1 MNKTEL
7 SKHISLRMSV
17 KQVEALRFLQT
28 FEEVVEEV
36 LKAEENIIFQNFGT
50 FSLWQQTERQGRNP
64 KTGEPVII
72 KARKSIKFKPGK
84 HLLDTLNK

>member
-1 MNKTEL
+1 
-7 SKHISLRMSV
+7 MSV

-28 FEEVVEEV
+28 FEEVLKEE
-36 LKAEENIIFQNFGT
+36 ESIIFQNFGT
-50 FSLWQQTERQGRNP
+50 FSLWRQTERQGRNP